1 MRRVVIVGA
10 ALVSVCVLFAVSGP
24 SAQRIAP
31 SPEAAPA
38 KPAQVEV
45 TNFPPVQQVGG
56 TVNVG
61 NLPAVQNV
69 AGTVSISNLPPCPAQ
84 AHFIGYTTTGI
95 STDSLHSPEVLA
107 IMAQCATEVPGTRV
121 CNLQE
126 YLDTIPVPPPPSSA
140 GALMWITINPVSGTS
155 VLHMGCIA
163 PSGIF
168 ADCRSDLM
176 PQPNVVACCGY

>member
-1 MRRVVIVGA
+1 MRKVAVWGFVVVAVGVMFTGA
-10 ALVSVCVLFAVSGP
+10 Q
-24 SAQRIAP
+24 AQRIAP
-31 SPEAAPA
+31 EPTAPVS

-45 TNFPPVQQVGG
+45 INFPAVQPVNG

-61 NLPAVQNV
+61 NLPAVQEV
-69 AGTVSISNLPPCPAQ
+69 AGTVSISNLPTTCPTQ

-107 IMAQCATEVPGTRV
+107 IMRQCAEEVPGTRV

-126 YLDTIPVPPPPSSA
+126 YLDSIPVPPEFTSA
-140 GALMWITINPVSGTS
+140 GALLWIQINSTVGTS
-155 VLHMGCIA
+155 SLHMGCVA